1 MKADS
6 GMPVVDVGVLREQ
19 ALDRAWNDGLSPK
32 AAADAALGA
41 REVHDDVLRELAHTG
56 LRYLV
61 DRDLSA
67 QRASPPPEHVA
78 TDGGAPRSGR
88 WQHRP
93 APDETTARWY
103 WLRKMFVGADGE
115 MRPLLD
121 FDADSLAFVKQRSR
135 RQRDAFERRV
145 RLFDVML
152 VDLEEHDVEVVRNL
166 PERDL
171 VDLEDLA
178 ASALGG
184 M

>member
-1 MKADS
+1 MKANRD
-6 GMPVVDVGVLREQ
+6 VRTVDVDCLRQE
-19 ALDRAWNDGLSPK
+19 ALTRAWHDGLAPK
-32 AAADAALGA
+32 AAADAALG
-41 REVHDDVLRELAHTG
+41 EWDVHEDVLRELAHTG

-67 QRASPPPEHVA
+67 ERASPPPDHVA
-78 TDGGAPRSGR
+78 TDSAPRSGR

-115 MRPLLD
+115 MRPLVD
-121 FDADSLAFVKQRSR
+121 FDADSLAFVQQRAR

-145 RLFDVML
+145 NLFDTAL
-152 VDLEEHDVEVVRNL
+152 VHLEESDVDVVRDL
-166 PERDL
+166 PEDDL
-171 VDLEDLA
+171 VQLESMA

-184 M
+184 F